1 EAWSLRANY
10 TFTDSEQLSGPDE
23 GLPLTDTAR
32 HMANA
37 TLAWQATGRFGMQLV
52 SETRSRRY
60 RDVIDGVRRDYQD
73 YTVLHLGAQY
83 RFSDNVAINA
93 RINNLLDEDFTSFQ
107 TLWAQD
113 EATGEWAPTNLDD
126 YNNKDKARNLWIS
139 LNMQF

>member
-1 EAWSLRANY
+1 ML
-10 TFTDSEQLSGPDE
+10 
-23 GLPLTDTAR
+23 
-32 HMANA
+32 
-37 TLAWQATGRFGMQLV
+37 
-52 SETRSRRY
+52 
-60 RDVIDGVRRDYQD
+60 RDYQV

-113 EATGEWAPTNLDD
+113 EATGEWAPTYLDD